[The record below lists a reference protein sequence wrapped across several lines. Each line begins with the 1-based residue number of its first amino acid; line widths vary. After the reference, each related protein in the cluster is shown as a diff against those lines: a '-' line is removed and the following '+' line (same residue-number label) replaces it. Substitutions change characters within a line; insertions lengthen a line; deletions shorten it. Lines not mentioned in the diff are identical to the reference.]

1 MYEAQSD
8 NTISIMLGEKRVR
21 FKAYKDEMLPMDY
34 FSLGYCMSH
43 SKCQW
48 LQSLTGMS
56 GLSKEKITMLC
67 KGTAGPVKGN
77 VIGLH
82 FVSEYQSTN
91 LELFFVEFLQLSL
104 KLGLR
109 ENNVSCPNF
118 PTLNVLE
125 IDFYSQMGSI
135 DLPVSLCSLTINC
148 VTLEEK
154 ESGTIAK
161 LSLLNYLPQGNE
173 IEFLL

>member
-1 MYEAQSD
+1 MKQLATRIIKSVVPEVESAADIEVEIHIVNWMYEAQSD

-77 VIGLH
+77 VIDYILCRNTKAPIWNC
-82 FVSEYQSTN
+82 FSLS
-91 LELFFVEFLQLSL
+91 FFS
-104 KLGLR
+104 
-109 ENNVSCPNF
+109 
-118 PTLNVLE
+118 
-125 IDFYSQMGSI
+125 
-135 DLPVSLCSLTINC
+135 
-148 VTLEEK
+148 
-154 ESGTIAK
+154 
-161 LSLLNYLPQGNE
+161 YL
-173 IEFLL
+173 